1 MATLSRNLK
10 LNINEIHTHIKTK
23 IVCTIGLKT
32 STKEAI
38 GRLVEEGMNVLRLNF
53 SHGTHESHKIVI
65 NNLREYLSE
74 NPGRACSIML
84 DTKGPEI
91 RTGKLVNKTIRLN
104 MGDLV
109 NVTCDTSLVGH
120 DKLIVVDYQHLCTSI
135 KPDMQILLSDGLIGL
150 TVKEMID
157 EKTLVA
163 VVNNNAILGERK
175 NVHLPGAEV
184 DLPAVSEQDIK
195 DIKFGAD
202 NDVDFIA
209 ASFIRRKDDVEEIR
223 ELLGEKK
230 NQIMIISKIESEEG
244 VNNFDAILRVS
255 DGIMVAR
262 GDLGVELAMEKIFV
276 AQKMMVSKCNAANKP
291 VITATQMLESM
302 ITNPRPTR
310 AECTDV
316 ANAVLDGTDCVMLSG
331 ETASGDYPFEAVRI
345 MVKICRQAEAV
356 EASMDNESFWDALR
370 KASKANFSIAE
381 SVASSTV
388 RTAIDV
394 GADLII
400 TVTETGNT
408 ARLVSKYR
416 PPFPIICATPRM
428 ETFRH
433 LNVTRGA
440 YPIYIP
446 PVGQDGTDKTI
457 GFVLESCLKRGLC
470 KVSSRIVLLSGVMEG
485 IPGKTNMVRVLTVSE
500 NVHDL
505 SIYS

>member
-10 LNINEIHTHIKTK
+10 LNLDETHTHIKTK

-32 STKEAI
+32 CTKEAI
-38 GRLVEEGMNVLRLNF
+38 GKLVEEGMNVLRLNF
-53 SHGTHESHKIVI
+53 SHGNHESHLSVI
-65 NNLREYLSE
+65 NNLREYLRES
-74 NPGRACSIML
+74 GKACSIML

-91 RTGKLVNKTIRLN
+91 RTGRLVDKIIRLTV
-104 MGDLV
+104 GQRIK
-109 NVTCDTSLVGH
+109 VTSDVSLIGN
-120 DKLIVVDYQHLCTSI
+120 DGLIVLDYQHLCQSVR
-135 KPDMQILLSDGLIGL
+135 PGMDILLSDGLIGL
-150 TVKEMID
+150 TVVEICSDNLLIAEVKNS
-157 EKTLVA
+157 A
-163 VVNNNAILGERK
+163 VLGEKK
-175 NVHLPGAEV
+175 NVHLPGAKV

-195 DIKFGAD
+195 DIKFGVEH
-202 NDVDFIA
+202 DVDFIA
-209 ASFIRRKDDVEEIR
+209 ASFIRRKEDVEQIR

-230 NQIMIISKIESEEG
+230 NKIMIISKIESEEG
-244 VNNFDAILRVS
+244 IDNFDSILQVS

-262 GDLGVELAMEKIFV
+262 GDLGVELPMEKIFV

-345 MVKICRQAEAV
+345 MAKICRQAEAV
-356 EASMDNESFWDALR
+356 EASMDHESFWEALR
-370 KASKANFSIAE
+370 KAKSAHFSVAE
-381 SVASSTV
+381 SVASSAV

-408 ARLVSKYR
+408 SRLVSKYR
-416 PPFPIICATPRM
+416 PPFPIICATPRL
-428 ETFRH
+428 ETFHH

-440 YPIYIP
+440 YPILIP
-446 PVGQDGTDKTI
+446 EVGHDGTDKVVAN
-457 GFVLESCLKRGLC
+457 VLDQCLKRGLC
-470 KVSSRIVLLSGVMEG
+470 KISSRVVLVSGVMEG
-485 IPGKTNMVRVLTVSE
+485 IPGKTNMLRVLTVSA

-505 SIYS
+505 SIYL